1 MSDRN
6 KSFRGHC
13 NIDVSL
19 DLETN
24 SVLVELSY
32 KPEILQQPL
41 CRTMYKYHYK
51 DVVEELKRQGLSV
64 DRATVGADQG
74 INNFTFGSR
83 NERLTASYVFPLK
96 VAKPKPERKAETVVQ
111 PKEQAKTKPI
121 ETPVEQAQPIET
133 PVEQAQPKPS
143 KKAPRKRRSR
153 KTKANK

>member
-51 DVVEELKRQGLSV
+51 DVVEELRGKDFQWTELQWVLIRG
-64 DRATVGADQG
+64 
-74 INNFTFGSR
+74 
-83 NERLTASYVFPLK
+83 
-96 VAKPKPERKAETVVQ
+96 
-111 PKEQAKTKPI
+111 
-121 ETPVEQAQPIET
+121 
-133 PVEQAQPKPS
+133 
-143 KKAPRKRRSR
+143 
-153 KTKANK
+153 